1 MSYLIHTCQ
10 GLCFRLEI
18 GLLKLLYRYIKNKIN
33 IFADTICLLSKTM
46 LEQIVNST

>member
-33 IFADTICLLSKTM
+33 IFADIICLLSKTM